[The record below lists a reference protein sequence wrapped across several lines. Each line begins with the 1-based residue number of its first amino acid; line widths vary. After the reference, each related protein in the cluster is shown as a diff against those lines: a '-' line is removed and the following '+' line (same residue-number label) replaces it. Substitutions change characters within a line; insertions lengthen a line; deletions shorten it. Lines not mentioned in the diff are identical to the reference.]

1 MTQNDEVL
9 DNSEELQSNE
19 ADASITEQTAAE
31 EPVDVE
37 PIDDNETA
45 NSDDSE
51 IEQLKAAL
59 AEAQAKADE
68 NWNRVL
74 RIQADMENTRKR
86 LRHEADNARKFG
98 QTSLIEELLPICDSM
113 EMGLNAAN
121 AEDAEIGKIR
131 EGYELTSKMLGQM
144 LTKFNVEEVNPLDEK
159 FDPEKHQ
166 AMSMQE
172 GTEKEP
178 NTVVMVMQKGY
189 TLNDRLIRPALVMVA
204 K

>member
-19 ADASITEQTAAE
+19 VEASNTEQTAVE

-37 PIDDNETA
+37 TIDENETA
-45 NSDDSE
+45 NSDDGE

-86 LRHEADNARKFG
+86 LRQEADNARKFG

-121 AEDAEIGKIR
+121 EENAEIEKIR

-172 GTEKEP
+172 GTGKEP
-178 NTVVMVMQKGY
+178 NTVVMVMQKGF